1 MREANAATMLVNLVT
16 RLKALAAS
24 GVAQPIMCYY
34 SLQDRPQASVRES
47 HFGIIRA
54 DLSHK
59 PAYAI
64 YQVLAGA
71 G

>member
-1 MREANAATMLVNLVT
+1 
-16 RLKALAAS
+16 
-24 GVAQPIMCYY
+24 MCYY
-34 SLQDRPQASVRES
+34 SLRDRPQSSARES

-59 PAYAI
+59 PAYAT
-64 YQVLAGA
+64 YQMLAAA